1 MEQHPAALF
10 RVFIRGGSSI
20 MTKQDET
27 RRAPALR
34 AVPAR
39 LRVRL
44 GLGTL
49 CVGLALLP
57 GAALAAAPM
66 GAVQSISS
74 DGYVRGWAYAPNV
87 PSGSAEVRFYLDGPT
102 GPLLGTVQANEFSAA
117 AQAAGISGNRGF
129 SFQLPLQDR
138 NGQAHTVYT
147 VASDPSFDDGGAVH
161 MPTACTMSNGAGA
174 EARARGSDDAF
185 SWECFSRA
193 PDDNVGGPNLEA
205 FCATK
210 GSGYVPHLK
219 GPQIATN
226 AAYNWVCRK
235 PQTYTLD
242 MNVACTKNFGSGVEG
257 RATNANDAYTW
268 GCFRTTSVPETRVVD
283 PDLNGYCT
291 QRVGAG
297 FYPTLNG
304 PQIGSYASYNW
315 VCRKSGYS
323 DQPLIMNT
331 ACQIRNGAS
340 SFARAS
346 NVNDAYTWGCYNPA
360 VAAGTRVGSPNL
372 EAACLDRHSTAT
384 PFLDG
389 PQTGPGAASKWMC
402 RGYPN
407 EASVVMQ
414 TACTLRSAN
423 SQARVANVN
432 DAYTWACWV
441 PSTVTNKL
449 QHGPDLGGYCSTYAG
464 SGYEAK
470 VAGAPQ
476 GTNASTLWRCRKPRT
491 SPATTHLGS
500 PSYNLGLPATQSETL
515 HYVSMHLPDVS
526 GATRASGT
534 FYPWPGRKVAI
545 QTPRAN
551 GHYNSSAASDNNPAV
566 MAKIVQVLDAAY
578 DWYVDATGRTP
589 SVSNHYQSRL
599 TFTVIE
605 PNCGAACGRLGSTGI
620 ELSSATYEALYKGV
634 RDSLANPTTYPRPT
648 FDQAVFYELGRNFW
662 LFESE
667 LSYKDQ
673 LTNPDG
679 TKRGNGGSVV
689 TGYAVAM
696 RFYSMEAAGVDG
708 ANFGT
713 LPFPDLKQDVEELV
727 DTYLAN
733 TSLTWQNTLAQDKGI
748 PNVYG
753 GADLFASFV
762 MRIASAHP
770 DRQFIKLVWKHAD
783 NQPNASTTQQTVDNF
798 IVATSLAANTNLTAV
813 FSGWRWP
820 APSSTALSKISH
832 LNSPDLSKY
841 GL

>member
-1 MEQHPAALF
+1 MKH
-10 RVFIRGGSSI
+10 V
-20 MTKQDET
+20 ET
-27 RRAPALR
+27 LRAPASR
-34 AVPAR
+34 SVHAR
-39 LRVRL
+39 LCARL

-49 CVGLALLP
+49 GAGLALLP

-66 GAVQSISS
+66 GSVQSISS
-74 DGYVRGWAYAPNV
+74 DGYVRGWAYSPNV
-87 PSGSAEVRFYLDGPT
+87 PSGSAEVRFYLDGPS
-102 GPLLGTVQANEFSAA
+102 GPLLGTVQANEYSAA

-138 NGQAHTVYT
+138 DGQTHTVYT
-147 VASDPSFDDGGAVH
+147 VASDPSFDEAGLNMA
-161 MPTACTMSNGAGA
+161 TACTMSNGAGA
-174 EARARGSDDAF
+174 EARARASDDAF
-185 SWECFSRA
+185 TWECFRR
-193 PDDNVGGPNLEA
+193 PGDTNVGGPDLWGY
-205 FCATK
+205 CATK
-210 GSGYVPHLK
+210 GSGYEPYLK
-219 GPQIATN
+219 GPQVATN

-268 GCFRTTSVPETRVVD
+268 GCFRTTSVPETKVAD
-283 PDLNGYCT
+283 PDLGGYCT
-291 QRVGAG
+291 QRVGSGYA
-297 FYPTLNG
+297 PTLNG
-304 PQIGSYASYNW
+304 PQIGTNASYNW
-315 VCRKSGYS
+315 VCRKSGSS

-331 ACQIRNGAS
+331 ACQIRNGGNA
-340 SFARAS
+340 FARAS
-346 NVNDAYTWGCYNPA
+346 DVNNAYTWGCYNPA
-360 VAAGTRVGSPNL
+360 VPAGTRVGSPNL
-372 EAACLDRHSTAT
+372 EAACLDRHPTAT

-402 RGYPN
+402 RASLN
-407 EASVVMQ
+407 ESALVMQ
-414 TACTLRSAN
+414 TACTMRDAN
-423 SQARVANVN
+423 SQARVANAN
-432 DAYTWACWV
+432 DAYTWSCWV
-441 PSTVTNKL
+441 QSTTTTVVN
-449 QHGPDLGGYCSTYAG
+449 GPDLGGYCSSYAG

-470 VAGAPQ
+470 LAGAPQ
-476 GTNASTLWRCRKPRT
+476 GNNASSLWRCRKPRGAP
-491 SPATTHLGS
+491 STTHLGS

-515 HYVSMHLPDVS
+515 HYVSMHLPSGS
-526 GATRASGT
+526 GATRASGY

-551 GHYNSSAASDNNPAV
+551 GHYNSSAAADNNPAV

-589 SVSNHYQSRL
+589 ATANLYQSRL

-620 ELSSATYEALYKGV
+620 ELSSASYEALYKSV
-634 RDSLANPTTYPRPT
+634 RDSLANPTTYPRPA

-662 LFESE
+662 LFDAE
-667 LSYKDQ
+667 LAYKD
-673 LTNPDG
+673 TITGPDG
-679 TKRGNGGSVV
+679 NPKGNGGSVV

-696 RFYSMEAAGVDG
+696 RFFSMDAVGVDG
-708 ANFGT
+708 GPFGSIS
-713 LPFPDLKQDVEELV
+713 FADLKQNVYALV

-733 TSLTWQNTLAQDKGI
+733 TSLTWSNTLAQDKGI

-762 MRIASAHP
+762 MRLASAHP
-770 DRQFIKLVWKHAD
+770 DRPFIKLVWKYAD
-783 NQPNASTTQQTVDNF
+783 SQPNAITTQDAVDNF

-820 APSSTALSKISH
+820 APSATARSKINH